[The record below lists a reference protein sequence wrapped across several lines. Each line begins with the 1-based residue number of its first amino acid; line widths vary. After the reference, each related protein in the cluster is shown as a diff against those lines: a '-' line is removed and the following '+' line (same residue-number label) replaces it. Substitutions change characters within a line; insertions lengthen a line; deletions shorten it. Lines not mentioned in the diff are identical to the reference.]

1 MIYFTSLY
9 SVLKHFKLQ
18 QFNIISFLSK
28 VTPMSSTYIDYLKYR
43 YKSSK
48 LYLNIGIKV
57 VNCIMY
63 LTGWDLILFLLSYI
77 LLKMVSVMNQLHCHK
92 KVVSYFTKILKW
104 LCYGMLQLQNQQFA
118 NKTLHKRKCPTECSQ
133 KVFLKISQIS
143 LENTCA
149 E

>member
-1 MIYFTSLY
+1 MIDSTSLY
-9 SVLKHFKLQ
+9 SILKHFKLQ

-28 VTPMSSTYIDYLKYR
+28 VTPMSSIYIDYLKYR

-48 LYLNIGIKV
+48 LYHVSNRLRFDTFFTFIHSFENGHHLLHKNSQMTIGI
-57 VNCIMY
+57 I
-63 LTGWDLILFLLSYI
+63 
-77 LLKMVSVMNQLHCHK
+77 
-92 KVVSYFTKILKW
+92 
-104 LCYGMLQLQNQQFA
+104 QLQNEQFT
-118 NKTLHKRKCPTECSQ
+118 NKTLDKRECSKECSQ